1 MATTLYVG
9 HIPYSWTADNL
20 ARLCETF
27 GTVNFARVIL
37 DPQTARSKGYG
48 FVEMADD
55 QDAQEAI
62 RRLDGRPVN
71 NHAIAVRVAN
81 PPQRQQRPTRPG
93 PGMSRYE
100 DRHGGV

>member
-20 ARLCETF
+20 ARLCEPF
-27 GTVNFARVIL
+27 GPVNYARVIL
-37 DPQTARSKGYG
+37 DHTTARSRGFG

-55 QDAQEAI
+55 QDAREAI

-71 NHAIAVRVAN
+71 NHPIAVRVAN
-81 PPQRQQRPTRPG
+81 PKRQQGPARPD

-100 DRHGGV
+100 DRPGGV